1 MKKFTFLILTAM
13 IFSCNNSINKKNSES
28 EEYTDIIGVF
38 ERAIVVK
45 ANKMVRKDLN
55 ISFPK

>member
-28 EEYTDIIGVF
+28 EVDLEKKFAKKDEEVAEEKTVN
-38 ERAIVVK
+38 K
-45 ANKMVRKDLN
+45 QPPANLP
-55 ISFPK
+55 FG